1 MTPTDFKYR
10 ARFPTLTDEQVQ
22 DAIDAVETQWSGA
35 LLFWASLP
43 TIIRDA
49 KRLLLENYLVAWYLT
64 GLYPLAVKGVANNG
78 GLPLSSKSIGGVSV
92 SFADLDAQEGLKMLV
107 TNVFGATALSMIQSA
122 PERFKIY
129 GA

>member
-1 MTPTDFKYR
+1 MTPTDFTYR
-10 ARFPTLTDEQVQ
+10 TKFPTLTDDQVQ
-22 DAIDAVETQWSGA
+22 DAIDAVETQWYGA
-35 LLFWASLP
+35 LLFWAALP
-43 TIIRDA
+43 VIIRDK
-49 KRLLLENYLVAWYLT
+49 KRTLLENYLVAWYLT

-92 SFADLDAQEGLKMLV
+92 SFADLKAQEGLEMLV
-107 TNVFGATALSMIQSA
+107 TNIFGANALSMIQSA